1 DLSGVADSGSIS
13 DWASDAMNW
22 AVAEGIIT
30 GKSGGK
36 LDPSG
41 LASRAEV
48 ATMLQRFIENTL
60 K

>member
-1 DLSGVADSGSIS
+1 
-13 DWASDAMNW
+13 MNW
-22 AVAEGIIT
+22 VVAEGILT

-48 ATMLQRFIENTL
+48 AAMLQRFIESII